1 MNHLVNTDIF
11 FDPDVLYFLKSIR
24 ESSGENYWEVIQD
37 EESGLC
43 FLYDQRRGLYT
54 NYYNSHL
61 VEMSEYEKIKDLKE
75 RIISLNPAA
84 QVQFRVSSN
93 ILEEEIDKELK
104 DSRRELDWS
113 KEEDPVNVIVGLENF
128 SLKSIKSSNHRKN
141 IKKAQKLGVKSKCYY
156 REQIPDHI
164 LKEFYDCCVTS
175 RKNIGKAFTH
185 NLSSFLIRAQLSF
198 MGKAILCRTEY
209 EGKVSYV
216 YTLVSENNA
225 LYYDSGYNKKEDIFT
240 GHFAQYKIM
249 QKIKSLGGKFY
260 SMGILPDK
268 KKYEIETLGSGKT
281 TGMEY
286 YKYGF
291 SKHSIKEYIVR

>member
-1 MNHLVNTDIF
+1 
-11 FDPDVLYFLKSIR
+11 
-24 ESSGENYWEVIQD
+24 
-37 EESGLC
+37 
-43 FLYDQRRGLYT
+43 
-54 NYYNSHL
+54 
-61 VEMSEYEKIKDLKE
+61 
-75 RIISLNPAA
+75 
-84 QVQFRVSSN
+84 
-93 ILEEEIDKELK
+93 
-104 DSRRELDWS
+104 
-113 KEEDPVNVIVGLENF
+113 
-128 SLKSIKSSNHRKN
+128 
-141 IKKAQKLGVKSKCYY
+141 
-156 REQIPDHI
+156 
-164 LKEFYDCCVTS
+164 
-175 RKNIGKAFTH
+175 
-185 NLSSFLIRAQLSF
+185 